1 MWVMRAG
8 RLGCA
13 LLATLTFATV
23 LIGPGIALAAAQPAP
38 GSVRWTSV
46 HTGDGRAVAA
56 DPRGDMVFVAG
67 STRVAYNAATGA
79 KVWENE
85 GSGRSVAVS
94 PDGRSVFVIRSVRA
108 GGSTWDFSTAAFD
121 AATGRQL
128 WASRYNGRANRN
140 DIPVAVAVSPLG
152 GAVFV
157 TGTSVGRSSGR
168 DYATVAYNAKTGKQL
183 WASRYNGRA
192 NNADAPAAIAA
203 SPRGSAVFVTGTSVG
218 RRSGLDYATV
228 AYNAATGA
236 PLWTKRYNGR
246 ANGPDTASSVA
257 ASHDGGRVFVTGAS
271 KGRGTGLDYATVGYS
286 TATGTPFWTRRYNG
300 PANGSDTPVAVLVSP
315 RGAGTVIVSG
325 TSPSEGS
332 DYLSVAYTTFNGVT
346 RWVSRFHR
354 DSQPEVLHAAALSPD
369 GGTVYLTG
377 SLATAAGGENP
388 ANALTIA
395 MNVSTGGSIWAHV
408 ITATLHDAIGRS
420 VAVNPDGGTV
430 YIVVEDFTDVAA
442 DFRTVALRA

>member
-1 MWVMRAG
+1 MWVIEQVGSGVRW
-8 RLGCA
+8 
-13 LLATLTFATV
+13 LATLTFATV
-23 LIGPGIALAAAQPAP
+23 LIGPGHRVAAAQPAP

-108 GGSTWDFSTAAFD
+108 GSSTWDFSTAAFD

-183 WASRYNGRA
+183 WASRYNGHA

-203 SPRGSAVFVTGTSVG
+203 SPGAARCSSPGRAWADIRASTTPPSPTTRPPGHRYGRSATTGGPTG
-218 RRSGLDYATV
+218 RTRRARWRRAT
-228 AYNAATGA
+228 TGA
-236 PLWTKRYNGR
+236 
-246 ANGPDTASSVA
+246 ACS
-257 ASHDGGRVFVTGAS
+257 
-271 KGRGTGLDYATVGYS
+271 
-286 TATGTPFWTRRYNG
+286 
-300 PANGSDTPVAVLVSP
+300 
-315 RGAGTVIVSG
+315 
-325 TSPSEGS
+325 
-332 DYLSVAYTTFNGVT
+332 
-346 RWVSRFHR
+346 
-354 DSQPEVLHAAALSPD
+354 
-369 GGTVYLTG
+369 
-377 SLATAAGGENP
+377 
-388 ANALTIA
+388 
-395 MNVSTGGSIWAHV
+395 
-408 ITATLHDAIGRS
+408 
-420 VAVNPDGGTV
+420 
-430 YIVVEDFTDVAA
+430 
-442 DFRTVALRA
+442 

>member
-1 MWVMRAG
+1 M
-8 RLGCA
+8 
-13 LLATLTFATV
+13 
-23 LIGPGIALAAAQPAP
+23 
-38 GSVRWTSV
+38 
-46 HTGDGRAVAA
+46 AA

-128 WASRYNGRANRN
+128 WASRYNGRAN
-140 DIPVAVAVSPLG
+140 
-152 GAVFV
+152 
-157 TGTSVGRSSGR
+157 
-168 DYATVAYNAKTGKQL
+168 K
-183 WASRYNGRA
+183 
-192 NNADAPAAIAA
+192 ADAPAAIAA
-203 SPRGSAVFVTGTSVG
+203 SPRGGAVFVTGTSVG

-228 AYNAATGA
+228 AYNSATGA

-271 KGRGTGLDYATVGYS
+271 KGRGTGLDCATVGYS

-300 PANGSDTPVAVLVSP
+300 PANGSDTPVAVLVSL
-315 RGAGTVIVSG
+315 RGAGTVIMSG

-346 RWVSRFHR
+346 RWVSRFPQRLPARGPARCGAQPGRRHRLPDWLPGHRGWRREPGERPHHR
-354 DSQPEVLHAAALSPD
+354 DERLD
-369 GGTVYLTG
+369 GRQSRLT
-377 SLATAAGGENP
+377 SEP
-388 ANALTIA
+388 
-395 MNVSTGGSIWAHV
+395 S
-408 ITATLHDAIGRS
+408 RS
-420 VAVNPDGGTV
+420 EGA
-430 YIVVEDFTDVAA
+430 
-442 DFRTVALRA
+442 R

>member
-1 MWVMRAG
+1 
-8 RLGCA
+8 
-13 LLATLTFATV
+13 
-23 LIGPGIALAAAQPAP
+23 
-38 GSVRWTSV
+38 
-46 HTGDGRAVAA
+46 
-56 DPRGDMVFVAG
+56 MVFVAG

-108 GGSTWDFSTAAFD
+108 GSSTWDFSTAAFD

-128 WASRYNGRANRN
+128 WAARYNGHANRN

-183 WASRYNGRA
+183 WASRYNGHA

-218 RRSGLDYATV
+218 RHSGLDYATV

-257 ASHDGGRVFVTGAS
+257 ASHDG
-271 KGRGTGLDYATVGYS
+271 
-286 TATGTPFWTRRYNG
+286 
-300 PANGSDTPVAVLVSP
+300 
-315 RGAGTVIVSG
+315 
-325 TSPSEGS
+325 
-332 DYLSVAYTTFNGVT
+332 
-346 RWVSRFHR
+346 
-354 DSQPEVLHAAALSPD
+354 AACS
-369 GGTVYLTG
+369 
-377 SLATAAGGENP
+377 
-388 ANALTIA
+388 
-395 MNVSTGGSIWAHV
+395 
-408 ITATLHDAIGRS
+408 
-420 VAVNPDGGTV
+420 
-430 YIVVEDFTDVAA
+430 
-442 DFRTVALRA
+442 